1 MPVYRR
7 GRVTLSEFQQLAS
20 QALPTLWIH
29 LPIPWIFTIGYL
41 IGIVLQLLV
50 PVSFDPGFWFAV
62 TQILGVICLAIGAVL
77 AFWAQW
83 IFRKQHTTTIPTE
96 ATTSLV
102 TWGPYRS
109 SRNPMYLGLFLF
121 FVGLSAIAVSMWSVL
136 LLLLVLSYVN
146 WVVVPVEER
155 QLEKL
160 FGHAYQNYRRNVR
173 RWI

>member
-1 MPVYRR
+1 
-7 GRVTLSEFQQLAS
+7 
-20 QALPTLWIH
+20 
-29 LPIPWIFTIGYL
+29 
-41 IGIVLQLLV
+41 
-50 PVSFDPGFWFAV
+50 
-62 TQILGVICLAIGAVL
+62 
-77 AFWAQW
+77 
-83 IFRKQHTTTIPTE
+83 
-96 ATTSLV
+96 
-102 TWGPYRS
+102 
-109 SRNPMYLGLFLF
+109 MYLGLFLF